1 VNLNEALQWIAW
13 HGIAIL
19 IAAVV
24 LLVIYRLGLTAIK
37 RLLPRL
43 MAVPPAALGSDET
56 PAEELRK
63 RTATIQDLLK
73 RLWRVAVGIAFVVA
87 ALAILDLWA
96 FVAGVGLV
104 LAAFLLASQE
114 IVLDYAMG
122 FMILIEGQFYRGD
135 WIKTDDGTLV
145 IEGEVQEIGL
155 RRTVLRDV
163 DGAVHSIS
171 NGLIR
176 AASNL
181 TRAYSVALVEVD
193 ILRTA
198 DLERAMEVALS
209 VVEAEAGSA
218 ADAQPNV
225 VVTHIGSI
233 ANTIRA
239 TYRVPPDQRWTATAE
254 LRRRLAAAM
263 GQASIAIS
271 PWDAPQPVVLEKQ

>member
-1 VNLNEALQWIAW
+1 MNLNDALQWIAVR
-13 HGIAIL
+13 GLALLIVVAILLVVYRIGLIAI
-19 IAAVV
+19 
-24 LLVIYRLGLTAIK
+24 R
-37 RLLPRL
+37 RLLPRV
-43 MAVPPAALGSDET
+43 MAVPPAALGSEGT
-56 PAEELRK
+56 SEAELAK
-63 RTATIQDLLK
+63 RTATIQDLLI
-73 RLWRVAVGIAFVVA
+73 RLLRLAVAIGVVVG
-87 ALAILDLWA
+87 ALAIFDLWA
-96 FVAGVGLV
+96 MVAGIGLV

-122 FMILIEGQFYRGD
+122 LFILVEGQFYRGD

-145 IEGEVQEIGL
+145 IEGEVQEVGL

-163 DGAVHSIS
+163 DGAVHSVS

-193 ILRTA
+193 VLRTA
-198 DLERAMEVALS
+198 DLERAMEVARSVLS
-209 VVEAEAGSA
+209 SIAGS
-218 ADAQPNV
+218 DAQSNV
-225 VVTHIGSI
+225 VVTHVGSI

-263 GQASIAIS
+263 TEASIPIS
-271 PWDAPQPVVLEKQ
+271 PWDAPQPVVVQNPEG